1 MVVPFV
7 GLSVL
12 MFTLLM
18 VILAGILV
26 LLGLES
32 THYNH
37 RGGASLSGINCGVF
51 FIAADPT
58 ASSASWGYG
67 AALSFK
73 LDRLNLFSY
82 I

>member
-1 MVVPFV
+1 MVLFV
-7 GLSVL
+7 VHSMFLVVL
-12 MFTLLM
+12 PSLMLLGTM
-18 VILAGILV
+18 V
-26 LLGLES
+26 LLGLGS

-51 FIAADPT
+51 FIAVDPT
-58 ASSASWGYG
+58 ASSTSWGYG